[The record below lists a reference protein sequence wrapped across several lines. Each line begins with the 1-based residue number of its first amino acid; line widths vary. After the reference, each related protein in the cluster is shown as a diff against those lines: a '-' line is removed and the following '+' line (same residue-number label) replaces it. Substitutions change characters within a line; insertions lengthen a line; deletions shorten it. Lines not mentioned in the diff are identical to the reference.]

1 MFWLT
6 HYNTLISIIWK
17 KSRKVIT
24 DLWKL
29 TKSWFFQ
36 NAQNVSTMESIISE
50 DVTSFSDESYD
61 VQNVTVP
68 LTICL
73 AIMVG

>member
-1 MFWLT
+1 MPP
-6 HYNTLISIIWK
+6 NMN
-17 KSRKVIT
+17 R
-24 DLWKL
+24 
-29 TKSWFFQ
+29 
-36 NAQNVSTMESIISE
+36 AESIISE
-50 DVTSFSDESYD
+50 AITGFTDQSYD